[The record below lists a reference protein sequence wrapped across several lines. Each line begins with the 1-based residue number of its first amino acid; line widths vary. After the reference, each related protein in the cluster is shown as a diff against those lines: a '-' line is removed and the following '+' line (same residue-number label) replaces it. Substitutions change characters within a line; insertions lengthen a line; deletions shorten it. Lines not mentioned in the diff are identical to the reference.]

1 MVGIISGYDS
11 DGSSSSSDAEASS
24 STEVKTPAQSSGLFA
39 SLPAPRQTGAQTG
52 VSNGAAPPKRK
63 RQIRVGGSAPDE
75 GSDDAGETHPEPS
88 SSSKRAKVPEV
99 SAPGSGHSL
108 FGMLPAPSKRAPT
121 PPKQANQS
129 SAEQGQRAREVRD
142 QGDDKAS
149 SSRKG
154 NDHFRAMLGLQ
165 PTARKE
171 RPSGQVDKPSN
182 AATKS
187 EATEART
194 ASESTS
200 LPQARDVAATPLQR
214 DAVDLPRETS
224 RPQEAMPSVS
234 LDEASPMDFF
244 GIPQARAS
252 SSSRAAQPRAA
263 AVISAAPVIDE
274 AQTYPGWMQNPD
286 GSWIPVTP
294 DAQQQ
299 WAAQQAADDA
309 IRAGDGDLDSRELSR
324 LKAAGILD
332 LNTLRS
338 VNASEQAKSD
348 EWHRKPHESGSTTG
362 MDSKYAAAAAE
373 SASTAP
379 HQQQQSDEPPQRNNR
394 TQRARRH
401 GQLSALFSQ
410 ADEKRESL
418 EEKWA
423 QGRANRRGAAD
434 RYGF

>member
-1 MVGIISGYDS
+1 MVGIVSGYDS
-11 DGSSSSSDAEASS
+11 DASSSSSDAEAPSS
-24 STEVKTPAQSSGLFA
+24 QVKTSAQSSGLFA
-39 SLPAPRQTGAQTG
+39 SLPAPRQTGVQTG

-75 GSDDAGETHPEPS
+75 GSDDAVEAQLEL
-88 SSSKRAKVPEV
+88 SSSKRAKGREA
-99 SAPGSGHSL
+99 SATGSGHSL

-129 SAEQGQRAREVRD
+129 SAEQGQRALEVRD
-142 QGDDKAS
+142 QGDDEAS

-165 PTARKE
+165 PTTRKE
-171 RPSGQVDKPSN
+171 RPSGQVPRK
-182 AATKS
+182 AASQS
-187 EATEART
+187 EAMQGGTKPPPHDT
-194 ASESTS
+194 
-200 LPQARDVAATPLQR
+200 AATPLQR

-224 RPQEAMPSVS
+224 RPQEAVPSES
-234 LDEASPMDFF
+234 LDEASTTDFF

-252 SSSRAAQPRAA
+252 SSSQADRHRAVSA
-263 AVISAAPVIDE
+263 ISAAPAIDE

-309 IRAGDGDLDSRELSR
+309 MQAGNVDSRELSR

-373 SASTAP
+373 SASAAP
-379 HQQQQSDEPPQRNNR
+379 HQQQPDEPPQRNNR

>member
-1 MVGIISGYDS
+1 MVGIVSGYDS
-11 DGSSSSSDAEASS
+11 DGSSSSSDAEAPSS
-24 STEVKTPAQSSGLFA
+24 QVKTSAQSSGLFA
-39 SLPAPRQTGAQTG
+39 SLPAPSQTGVQTG

-63 RQIRVGGSAPDE
+63 RQIRVGGSAPGE
-75 GSDDAGETHPEPS
+75 GSDDAGEAQPEL
-88 SSSKRAKVPEV
+88 SSSKRAKVPEA
-99 SAPGSGHSL
+99 SATGSGHSL

-129 SAEQGQRAREVRD
+129 SAEQGQRALEVRD
-142 QGDDKAS
+142 QGDDEAS
-149 SSRKG
+149 SFRKG

-171 RPSGQVDKPSN
+171 RPSGQVPRK
-182 AATKS
+182 AASQPEAMQGATSS
-187 EATEART
+187 EEQRPPHDT
-194 ASESTS
+194 
-200 LPQARDVAATPLQR
+200 AATPLQSHV
-214 DAVDLPRETS
+214 ANPAHKTS
-224 RPQEAMPSVS
+224 RPQEAAPSES
-234 LDEASPMDFF
+234 LDEASTMDFF

-252 SSSRAAQPRAA
+252 SSSQADRHRAVSA
-263 AVISAAPVIDE
+263 ISSAPAIE
-274 AQTYPGWMQNPD
+274 ETQTYPGWMQNPD
-286 GSWIPVTP
+286 GSWSPVTP

-309 IRAGDGDLDSRELSR
+309 MQAGNVESRELSR

-379 HQQQQSDEPPQRNNR
+379 HQQQQQPDEPSQRNNR